1 MALPQARTAQPF
13 YRSARQR
20 FTDGQFLLD
29 AGRTTGAVYLA
40 GYGVECMLKALL
52 IDAAPRNR
60 RAELVKSFR
69 GAKAHDFEWLQKQYR
84 ALKGPP
90 FPQRILER
98 FVLVSTWSTDFRY
111 RPEIG

>member
-1 MALPQARTAQPF
+1 
-13 YRSARQR
+13 
-20 FTDGQFLLD
+20 
-29 AGRTTGAVYLA
+29 
-40 GYGVECMLKALL
+40 MLKALL

-111 RPEIG
+111 RPGTIEQRDAVDFFNAADEIIKWADGRM